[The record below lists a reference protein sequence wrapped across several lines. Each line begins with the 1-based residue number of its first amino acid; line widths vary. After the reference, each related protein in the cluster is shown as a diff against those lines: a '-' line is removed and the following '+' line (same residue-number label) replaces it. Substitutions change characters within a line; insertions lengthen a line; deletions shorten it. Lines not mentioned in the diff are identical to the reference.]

1 MHILVTGA
9 TGFLGRQLVELLKG
23 HRLHIISR
31 DADRARR
38 LLQGGHARR
47 AEGLHFYNWPRTGE
61 DFDPF
66 LVENI
71 EGIVHLAG
79 EGIARRRWSPPQKK
93 QILNSRVLS
102 TRQLVQHFNTPRL
115 KVFIC
120 ASAVGGYASHP
131 THIYTEHDALA
142 TPDKANF
149 LAQVVRAWEAELQA
163 LKCRT
168 VMLRTGVVLG
178 KNGGAW
184 PRLQTLSRLHLNGPI
199 GRGPIGRGP
208 IGRGPIGRGPIGR
221 GPIGRGPI
229 GRGPIGRGPI
239 GHDPI
244 GRGDMWM
251 SWVHEHDWLQAVLWL
266 LKHKNL
272 KGPFNITSPTPVQ
285 QGQLARAVA
294 QSLAAQKTTPTTV
307 CGAADVVKK
316 WWRATYHLQLPAP
329 AWGVRLALGEMSQM
343 LLSSQRVQPKKLQQ
357 SGFQFRYSE
366 IEAALAAL
374 VKGA

>member
-1 MHILVTGA
+1 M
-9 TGFLGRQLVELLKG
+9 GRQLVELLEG

-38 LLQGGHARR
+38 LLQSGHARR

-79 EGIARRRWSPPQKK
+79 EGIARRRWSSQQKK

-102 TRQLVQHFNTPRL
+102 TRQLVQHFNTHRL

-131 THIYTEHDALA
+131 THIYTERDALA
-142 TPDKANF
+142 APDKANF

-178 KNGGAW
+178 KGGGAW
-184 PRLQTLSRLHLNGPI
+184 PRLQILSRLHLNGPI
-199 GRGPIGRGP
+199 GHD
-208 IGRGPIGRGPIGR
+208 
-221 GPIGRGPI
+221 
-229 GRGPIGRGPI
+229 PI
-239 GHDPI
+239 GHDPV